1 MGPSNSQSVRRGR
14 RRGRRL
20 FPGGGTTAVT
30 GVTLLPTHRGNRVA
44 GTPPKAMPATP
55 SHRNSYDAG
64 GTRRQ
69 RRATHDLSLAAALRH
84 SQWTS
89 SRASASSWP
98 LQSNMDITLAGG
110 TRVSYGSRSTLGRAD
125 SAALLQGKHHFSWAD
140 WRLPGGAS
148 SMAALI
154 SCDLGQIHS
163 FGMRAALGRV
173 QRGAA

>member
-1 MGPSNSQSVRRGR
+1 MAEPS
-14 RRGRRL
+14 L
-20 FPGGGTTAVT
+20 FPPCR
-30 GVTLLPTHRGNRVA
+30 LLWSFLVPRPRG
-44 GTPPKAMPATP
+44 PPAASRENGPFQA
-55 SHRNSYDAG
+55 S
-64 GTRRQ
+64 TRPRLQ
-69 RRATHDLSLAAALRH
+69 CRATHDLSLAAALRH

-125 SAALLQGKHHFSWAD
+125 SAALLQGEHHFYWAD